1 DYHEDYAVI
10 RAVYD
15 ELWSRDR
22 HFTLAEIVELL
33 EARPPLRAHNAMH
46 LGTSW
51 YQNHPGEL
59 RTLGQGATP

>member
-1 DYHEDYAVI
+1 VI

-33 EARPPLRAHNAMH
+33 EARPALRAHNAMH
-46 LGTSW
+46 FGTSW
-51 YQNHPGEL
+51 YLNHPGEL